1 MQMSNLS
8 RRSIVASAA
17 ALPALAVPA
26 VAIAAT
32 ADADPIYAAIEVH
45 RKSYEAW
52 IRALTRFGDTEENT
66 PTARVYLG
74 RLWATSEEL
83 AAEHHVAEATLFNT
97 TATTVQGLLGLL
109 TYIRTDDYLSTTIRA
124 EPSPNLAA
132 LCERSLCKIAEMPE
146 PPPWLDDEE
155 VEEAATMT
163 QIAAVATVPQSA
175 RSEDPIFQAIE
186 DFNKALAVEEEI
198 YQAQR
203 DAQRREDLEDQAYD
217 AASDRIEAM
226 HKVFEMTPI
235 TLAGMRAKIDFA
247 GSAAH
252 VTETLQQSRDPKRL
266 KEFLETLYACT
277 AGIAA

>member
-1 MQMSNLS
+1 LLS
-8 RRSIVASAA
+8 
-17 ALPALAVPA
+17 
-26 VAIAAT
+26 
-32 ADADPIYAAIEVH
+32 
-45 RKSYEAW
+45 
-52 IRALTRFGDTEENT
+52 
-66 PTARVYLG
+66 
-74 RLWATSEEL
+74 
-83 AAEHHVAEATLFNT
+83 
-97 TATTVQGLLGLL
+97 
-109 TYIRTDDYLSTTIRA
+109 YIRTDDYLSTTIRA

-132 LCERSLCKIAEMPE
+132 LCERSLCKIADMPE
-146 PPPWLDDEE
+146 RPPWSDDEE
-155 VEEAATMT
+155 VEEAATTT

-203 DAQRREDLEDQAYD
+203 DAQRREDLEDLEDQAYD

-252 VTETLQQSRDPKRL
+252 VTETLQQSLDPKRL